1 MGRKGIILAGGNGTR
16 LYPLTYSTS
25 KQLLPVYDKPMLF
38 YPIQTVLSAGVDEII
53 FIVKP
58 DQCNNFHGLLKNI
71 NLPVPYKI
79 ILQNKPEGIAQAFIL
94 CEEYIKGCPVV
105 LALGDNI
112 FYSESLNRDLDL
124 FMEDENVIFCYKV
137 KNPKNYG
144 VAVFDKYGS
153 FIDVVEK
160 PNVPPS
166 KYAIPGLYFF
176 DSSVVDKAKRCKK
189 SGRGEYEITDVI
201 RQYIDEQNISHYKL
215 PDEAAWFDCGTI
227 DDLID
232 AGNFVK
238 AIQMRTNNIIGYE
251 DRNRK

>member
-1 MGRKGIILAGGNGTR
+1 MARKGIILAGGNGTR
-16 LYPLTYSTS
+16 LAPLTYGIS

-38 YPIQTVLSAGVDEII
+38 YPIQTVLSTGVDEII

-58 DQCNNFHGLLKNI
+58 DQCNNFHELLKRS

-79 ILQNKPEGIAQAFIL
+79 ILQDKPEGIAQAFIL
-94 CEEYIKGCPVV
+94 CEKYIKNNPTV

-112 FYSESLNRDLDL
+112 FYSETLNKDLDT
-124 FMEDENVIFCYKV
+124 FMDDDNVIFCYKV
-137 KNPKNYG
+137 KNPREYG
-144 VAVFDKYGS
+144 VAVFNKDGS

-160 PNVPPS
+160 PDVPPS

-176 DSSVVDKAKRCKK
+176 DSSVVEKAKKCIK
-189 SGRGEYEITDVI
+189 SARGEYEITDI
-201 RQYIDEQNISHYKL
+201 MKQYIAEGTLDHYKL

-238 AIQMRTNNIIGYE
+238 AIQTRTNKIVGY
-251 DRNRK
+251 N